1 MMDLGIDL
9 NMDEDNLYVEES
21 FTDMKVGTIRRLTPV
36 QKDGSQDETRETLFL
51 GHTQLMSPNGPLPVS
66 CEIEAGT
73 LAEAM
78 KRFPQAITAEV
89 EKIVEQAQKAQ
100 AEQQQQQQ
108 GGPARTDSGIIIPG
122 R

>member
-9 NMDEDNLYVEES
+9 SMDTDNLYIEES

-36 QKDGSQDETRETLFL
+36 LADGSPDEKRPKLYL

-66 CEIEAGT
+66 CEIEAET
-73 LAEAM
+73 LSEAM
-78 KRFPQAITAEV
+78 ERFPKAITGEV
-89 EKIVEQAQKAQ
+89 ERIVEQAQQAQ
-100 AEQQQQQQ
+100 AQQKQQPQ
-108 GGPARTDSGIIIPG
+108 RSSDSGIIIPG